1 MSIFKGLSKEFQVGT
16 LTTIAITIL
25 ILGYN
30 FMRGKDNPFTR
41 GKEFIVYYDSTQG
54 LGVGTSVIYNG
65 LRIGQLSSIDITDD
79 GRRMEARF
87 EVASSLEIPKDSKF
101 QIQSELL
108 GGQKVRL
115 VLGTLK
121 NYAEDG
127 DTLLGTYA
135 SDQFSAINEQV
146 LPIASKVDSLLTQM
160 NRVLHHPGLD
170 QALTELP
177 GAMNEL
183 KLLLRDSRGMISSN
197 TEYVDASMKNLA
209 VFTDNLKEYN
219 KSIRSTLTRI
229 DKSTEGLDTIKIARI
244 LEHSDSLISGL
255 NSLTNQMKSGKG
267 NLGKLIY
274 DESLYQNL
282 NSTTDEL
289 NRILKDL
296 KRYPEKYVPVPFTK
310 RQRKQAKEMSLKDTA
325 VWN

>member
-79 GRRMEARF
+79 GKRMEARF

-115 VLGTLK
+115 VLGSSK

-127 DTLLGTYA
+127 DTLIGTYA

-197 TEYVDASMKNLA
+197 TEYVEASMKNLA
-209 VFTDNLKEYN
+209 VFTENLKDYN
-219 KSIRSTLTRI
+219 KAIRQTLNRI
-229 DKSTEGLDTIKIARI
+229 DKSTEGLDTIKIARV

-255 NSLTNQMKSGKG
+255 NSLTNQMKSGNG
-267 NLGKLIY
+267 TVGKLIY

-282 NSTTDEL
+282 SSTTDEL

-310 RQRKQAKEMSLKDTA
+310 RQRKQAKELSLKDTA

>member
-79 GRRMEARF
+79 GKRMEARF

-115 VLGTLK
+115 VLGSSK

-127 DTLLGTYA
+127 DTLIGTYA
-135 SDQFSAINEQV
+135 SDQFSAINEQI

-177 GAMNEL
+177 GAMSEL

-197 TEYVDASMKNLA
+197 TEYVEASMRNLA
-209 VFTDNLKEYN
+209 LFTENLKEYN
-219 KSIRSTLTRI
+219 KSIRLTLNRI
-229 DKSTEGLDTIKIARI
+229 DKSTEGLDTIKIARV
-244 LEHSDSLISGL
+244 LEHSDSLITGL
-255 NSLTNQMKSGKG
+255 NSLTNQMKSGNG
-267 NLGKLIY
+267 SLGKLIY

-282 NSTTDEL
+282 SSTTDEL

-310 RQRKQAKEMSLKDTA
+310 VQRKKAKELSLKDTA

>member
-121 NYAEDG
+121 KYAEDG

>member
-115 VLGTLK
+115 VLGNLK
-121 NYAEDG
+121 KYAEDG

-197 TEYVDASMKNLA
+197 TEYVEASMKHLA

-282 NSTTDEL
+282 NSTTNEL

>member
-79 GRRMEARF
+79 GKRMEARF

-115 VLGTLK
+115 VLGSSK

-127 DTLLGTYA
+127 DTLIGTYA

-197 TEYVDASMKNLA
+197 TEYVEASMKNLA
-209 VFTDNLKEYN
+209 VFTENLKDYN
-219 KSIRSTLTRI
+219 KAIRQTLNRI
-229 DKSTEGLDTIKIARI
+229 DKSTEGLDTIKIARV

-267 NLGKLIY
+267 TVGKLIY

-282 NSTTDEL
+282 SSTTDEL

-310 RQRKQAKEMSLKDTA
+310 RQRKQAKELSLKDTA
-325 VWN
+325 VWK

>member
-79 GRRMEARF
+79 GKRMEARF

-115 VLGTLK
+115 VLGSSK

-127 DTLLGTYA
+127 DTLIGTYA

-197 TEYVDASMKNLA
+197 TEYVEASLKNLA

-219 KSIRSTLTRI
+219 KSIRLTLNRI
-229 DKSTEGLDTIKIARI
+229 DKSTEGLDTFKIARV

-255 NSLTNQMKSGKG
+255 NSLTNQIKSGKG
-267 NLGKLIY
+267 TMGKLMY
-274 DESLYQNL
+274 DETLYQNL
-282 NSTTDEL
+282 SSTTDEL
-289 NRILKDL
+289 NRILRDL

-310 RQRKQAKEMSLKDTA
+310 RQRKHAKELSLKDSS

>member
-79 GRRMEARF
+79 GKRMEARF

-115 VLGTLK
+115 VLGTSK

-127 DTLLGTYA
+127 DTLIGTYA

-197 TEYVDASMKNLA
+197 TEYIEASMKNLA
-209 VFTDNLKEYN
+209 LFSENLKEYN
-219 KSIRSTLTRI
+219 KSIRQTLNRI

-267 NLGKLIY
+267 TVGKLIY

-282 NSTTDEL
+282 SNTTDEL
-289 NRILKDL
+289 SRILKDL

-310 RQRKQAKEMSLKDTA
+310 RQRKQAKELSLKDTA

>member
-79 GRRMEARF
+79 GKRMEARF

-115 VLGTLK
+115 VLGSSK

-127 DTLLGTYA
+127 DTLIGTYA

-170 QALTELP
+170 QALAELP

-197 TEYVDASMKNLA
+197 TEYVEASMKNLA
-209 VFTDNLKEYN
+209 VFTENLKDYN
-219 KSIRSTLTRI
+219 KAIRQTLNRI
-229 DKSTEGLDTIKIARI
+229 DKSTEGLDTIKIARV

-267 NLGKLIY
+267 TVGKLIY

-282 NSTTDEL
+282 SSTTDEL

-310 RQRKQAKEMSLKDTA
+310 HQRKQAKELSLKDTS
-325 VWN
+325 VWK

>member
-79 GRRMEARF
+79 GKRMEARF

-115 VLGTLK
+115 VLGSSK

-127 DTLLGTYA
+127 DTLIGTYA

-197 TEYVDASMKNLA
+197 TEYVEASLKNLA

-219 KSIRSTLTRI
+219 KSIRLTLNRI
-229 DKSTEGLDTIKIARI
+229 DKSTEGLDTFKIARV
-244 LEHSDSLISGL
+244 LEHSDSLIFGL
-255 NSLTNQMKSGKG
+255 NSLTNQIKSGKG
-267 NLGKLIY
+267 TMGKLMY
-274 DESLYQNL
+274 DETLYQSL
-282 NSTTDEL
+282 SSTTDEL
-289 NRILKDL
+289 NRILRDL

-310 RQRKQAKEMSLKDTA
+310 RQRKHAKELSLKDTS

>member
-79 GRRMEARF
+79 GKRMEARF

-115 VLGTLK
+115 VLGSSK

-127 DTLLGTYA
+127 DTLIGTYA

-197 TEYVDASMKNLA
+197 TEYVEASLKNLA

-219 KSIRSTLTRI
+219 KSIRLTLNRI
-229 DKSTEGLDTIKIARI
+229 DKSTEGLDTFKIARV

-255 NSLTNQMKSGKG
+255 NSLTNQIKSGKG
-267 NLGKLIY
+267 TMGKLVY
-274 DESLYQNL
+274 DETLYQNL
-282 NSTTDEL
+282 SSTTDEL
-289 NRILKDL
+289 NRILRDL

-310 RQRKQAKEMSLKDTA
+310 RQRKHAKELSLKDSS

>member
-79 GRRMEARF
+79 GKRMEARF

-115 VLGTLK
+115 VLGSSK

-127 DTLLGTYA
+127 DTLIGTYA

-197 TEYVDASMKNLA
+197 TEYVEASLKNLA

-219 KSIRSTLTRI
+219 KSIRLTLNRI
-229 DKSTEGLDTIKIARI
+229 DKSTEGLDTFKIARV

-255 NSLTNQMKSGKG
+255 NSLTNQIKSGKG
-267 NLGKLIY
+267 TMGKLVY
-274 DESLYQNL
+274 DETLYQNL
-282 NSTTDEL
+282 SSTTDEL
-289 NRILKDL
+289 NRILRDL

-310 RQRKQAKEMSLKDTA
+310 RQRKHAKELSLKDTS

>member
-79 GRRMEARF
+79 GKRMEARF

-115 VLGTLK
+115 VLGSSK

-127 DTLLGTYA
+127 DTLIGTYA

-197 TEYVDASMKNLA
+197 TEYVEASLKNLA

-219 KSIRSTLTRI
+219 KAIRLTLNRI
-229 DKSTEGLDTIKIARI
+229 DKSTEGLDTFKIARV

-255 NSLTNQMKSGKG
+255 NSLTNQIKSGKG
-267 NLGKLIY
+267 TMGKLVY
-274 DESLYQNL
+274 DNTLYQNL
-282 NSTTDEL
+282 SSTTDEL
-289 NRILKDL
+289 NRILRDL

-310 RQRKQAKEMSLKDTA
+310 RQRKHAKELSLKDTS

>member
-79 GRRMEARF
+79 GKRMEARF
-87 EVASSLEIPKDSKF
+87 EVASSLDIPIDSKF

-108 GGQKVRL
+108 GGQKVRMI
-115 VLGTLK
+115 LGLSK
-121 NYAEDG
+121 IYAEDG
-127 DTLLGTYA
+127 DTLIGTYA
-135 SDQFSAINEQV
+135 SDQFSAINEQI
-146 LPIASKVDSLLTQM
+146 LPIASKVDSMLGQL

-177 GAMNEL
+177 QAMSEL

-197 TEYVDASMKNLA
+197 TEYVEASMKNLA
-209 VFTDNLKEYN
+209 AFTENLKEYN
-219 KSIRSTLTRI
+219 KSIRQTLNRI
-229 DKSTEGLDTIKIARI
+229 DKSTEGLDTFKIARV

-255 NSLTNQMKSGKG
+255 NSISNQVKSGKG
-267 NLGKLIY
+267 TVGKLIY

-282 NSTTDEL
+282 SNTINEL
-289 NRILKDL
+289 NQILMDL
-296 KRYPEKYVPVPFTK
+296 KRYPEKYVPVPLTK
-310 RQRKQAKEMSLKDTA
+310 RQRKQAKELSLKDTA

>member
-65 LRIGQLSSIDITDD
+65 LRIGQLSSIDITSD
-79 GRRMEARF
+79 GKRMEARF
-87 EVASSLEIPKDSKF
+87 EVASSLDIPKDSKF

-115 VLGTLK
+115 LLGVS
-121 NYAEDG
+121 NVYAEDG
-127 DTLLGTYA
+127 DTLMGTYA
-135 SDQFSAINEQV
+135 SDQFSAINDQV

-177 GAMNEL
+177 GAMNEM
-183 KLLLRDSRGMISSN
+183 KLLLRDSRGMVASNSSYIN
-197 TEYVDASMKNLA
+197 SSLSNLSLFTE
-209 VFTDNLKEYN
+209 NLKEYN
-219 KSIRSTLTRI
+219 KAIRLTLNRI
-229 DKSTEGLDTIKIARI
+229 EKTTEGLDTFRI
-244 LEHSDSLISGL
+244 SRVLEHSDSLIRGI
-255 NSLTNQMKSGKG
+255 NAITNQVNSGKG
-267 NLGKLIY
+267 NVGKLIY
-274 DESLYQNL
+274 DDDLYENL
-282 NSTTDEL
+282 NNTTLEL
-289 NRILKDL
+289 KSVLMDL
-296 KRYPEKYVPVPFTK
+296 KRYPEKYIPVPLTK
-310 RQRKQAKEMSLKDTA
+310 QQRKKAKESSLKDTA
-325 VWN
+325 VW

>member
-65 LRIGQLSSIDITDD
+65 LRIGQLSSIDIAEE
-79 GRRMEARF
+79 GNRMEARF
-87 EVASSLEIPKDSKF
+87 EVASSLDIPKDSKF

-115 VLGTLK
+115 LLGSSK
-121 NYAEDG
+121 VFAEDG
-127 DTLLGTYA
+127 DTLIGTYA
-135 SDQFSAINEQV
+135 SDQFSAINDQV
-146 LPIASKVDSLLTQM
+146 IPIAEKVDSLLSQL

-170 QALTELP
+170 QSLKELP
-177 GAMNEL
+177 EAMSEL
-183 KLLLRDSRGMISSN
+183 KFLLKDSRGVIANNSD
-197 TEYVDASMKNLA
+197 YIAQSMANLVA
-209 VFTDNLKEYN
+209 FTDNLKEYN
-219 KSIRSTLTRI
+219 KAIRVTLNRI
-229 DKSTEGLDTIKIARI
+229 DKSTEGLDTFKITRV
-244 LEHSDSLISGL
+244 LQHSDSLIRNL
-255 NSLTNQMKSGKG
+255 NNVTNQINSGKG
-267 NLGKLIY
+267 TVGKLIY
-274 DESLYQNL
+274 DESLYTNLINTTAEL
-282 NSTTDEL
+282 NSVL
-289 NRILKDL
+289 MDL

-310 RQRKQAKEMSLKDTA
+310 KQRKRAKEESLKDTA
-325 VWN
+325 VW

>member
-1 MSIFKGLSKEFQVGT
+1 
-16 LTTIAITIL
+16 
-25 ILGYN
+25 
-30 FMRGKDNPFTR
+30 MRGKDNPFTR

-79 GRRMEARF
+79 GKRMEARF

-115 VLGTLK
+115 VLGSSK

-127 DTLLGTYA
+127 DTLIGTYA

-197 TEYVDASMKNLA
+197 TEYVEASLKNLA

-219 KSIRSTLTRI
+219 KSIRLTLNRI
-229 DKSTEGLDTIKIARI
+229 DKSTEGLDTFKIARV
-244 LEHSDSLISGL
+244 LEHSDSLISGI
-255 NSLTNQMKSGKG
+255 NSLTNQIKSGKG
-267 NLGKLIY
+267 TMGKLVY
-274 DESLYQNL
+274 DETLYQNL
-282 NSTTDEL
+282 SSTTDEL
-289 NRILKDL
+289 NRILRDL

-310 RQRKQAKEMSLKDTA
+310 RQRKHAKELSLKDTS

>member
-115 VLGTLK
+115 VLGNLK
-121 NYAEDG
+121 KYAEDG

>member
-79 GRRMEARF
+79 GKRMEARF

-115 VLGTLK
+115 VLGASK

-197 TEYVDASMKNLA
+197 TEYVEASMKNLA

-267 NLGKLIY
+267 SLGKLIY

-282 NSTTDEL
+282 NSTTVEL

-296 KRYPEKYVPVPFTK
+296 KRYPEKYVPIPFTK
-310 RQRKQAKEMSLKDTA
+310 RQRKQAKEMSLNDTA

>member
-79 GRRMEARF
+79 GLRMEARF

-115 VLGTLK
+115 ILGGSK
-121 NYAEDG
+121 RFAEDG
-127 DTLLGTYA
+127 DTLIGTYA
-135 SDQFSAINEQV
+135 SDQFSAINEQI

-170 QALTELP
+170 KALVELP
-177 GAMNEL
+177 GAMSEL
-183 KLLLRDSRGMISSN
+183 KLLLRDSRGMVATNADYI
-197 TEYVDASMKNLA
+197 EMSMKNVAL
-209 VFTDNLKEYN
+209 FTENLKEYN
-219 KSIRSTLTRI
+219 KSIRATLSRI
-229 DKSTEGLDTIKIARI
+229 DKSTMGLDTIKIARI
-244 LEHSDSLISGL
+244 LQHSDSLVQGL
-255 NSLTNQMKSGKG
+255 NQLTQQINSGNGSASKF
-267 NLGKLIY
+267 IY
-274 DESLYQNL
+274 DDGLYENL
-282 NSTTDEL
+282 SITTYEL
-289 NRILKDL
+289 NKVLMDL

-310 RQRKQAKEMSLKDTA
+310 RQRKQAKEESLKDTA

>member
-79 GRRMEARF
+79 GKRMEARF

-115 VLGTLK
+115 VLGSSK

-127 DTLLGTYA
+127 DTLIGTYA

-197 TEYVDASMKNLA
+197 TEYVEASLKNLA

-219 KSIRSTLTRI
+219 KSIRLTLNRI
-229 DKSTEGLDTIKIARI
+229 DKSTEGLDTFKIARV

-255 NSLTNQMKSGKG
+255 NSLTNQIKSGKG
-267 NLGKLIY
+267 TMGKLVY
-274 DESLYQNL
+274 DNTLYQNL
-282 NSTTDEL
+282 SSTTDEL
-289 NRILKDL
+289 NRILRDL

-310 RQRKQAKEMSLKDTA
+310 RQRKHAKELSLKDTS